1 MKLVIFGQPQKW
13 DEAVDMI
20 VKYGTDITVCGLSY
34 YDITPF
40 ADNDAVLSAEEAGQL
55 CKEGIIDGILQVN
68 AENPYYFLLLEQ
80 LEIRNIYVIP
90 QELYFRKRMGEDLS
104 GERIVYRREEVLP
117 ELWQIEFQLA
127 DHCNLNCK
135 GCTHFSNLVPEPVF
149 ADKAAF
155 AKDLA
160 QLRSYFSYLHYFY
173 LMGGEPLLNAE
184 LGDYIRLIRET
195 FPYTQI
201 VIVTNGLLI
210 CTLKEEVL
218 KIIAENNAQISI
230 SDYSCLEKEKIDR
243 FLGAYG
249 IVPEFRGGKENFG
262 KHINLKGDSDP
273 ERTFYQC
280 PSRHCTFLGK
290 GKISA
295 CCQPLTA
302 HYFNAYFHENL
313 PEDEGIDLYDPD
325 MNGWEAARRL
335 FTPMESCRYC
345 TDDVSFAWE
354 IARPPFRKEDW
365 CAKTE

>member
-13 DEAVDMI
+13 SETVKLICKYCPDIMI
-20 VKYGTDITVCGLSY
+20 FGLSH
-34 YDITPF
+34 YDIAQF
-40 ADNDAVLSAEEAGQL
+40 SDNDEVISVEEVGRL
-55 CKEGIIDGILQVN
+55 CKEGVIDGVVQVN

-80 LEIRNIYVIP
+80 IGIEKIYVIP
-90 QELYFRKRMGEDLS
+90 QELYVRERMGEDLS
-104 GERIVYRREEVLP
+104 KERIVYLREEVLP

-135 GCTHFSNLVPEPVF
+135 GCTHFSCLVPEPVF

-155 AKDLA
+155 AKDIV
-160 QLRSYFSYLHYFY
+160 QLKKYFSYLHYFY
-173 LMGGEPLLNAE
+173 LMGGEPLLNEE
-184 LGDYIRLIRET
+184 LGDYIQLINET
-195 FPYTQI
+195 FPYTKI
-201 VIVTNGLLI
+201 VIITNGLLI
-210 CTLKEEVL
+210 CTLKEDTL
-218 KIIAENNAQISI
+218 KLIAKNKAEISI
-230 SDYSCLEKEKIDR
+230 SDYSCLEKEKIVT
-243 FLGAYG
+243 FLGKYG

-302 HYFNAYFHENL
+302 HYFNTYFHEKL
-313 PEDEGIDLYDPD
+313 PENEGIDLYDPD
-325 MNGWEAARRL
+325 MNGWEVARRL
-335 FTPMESCRYC
+335 FMPMESCRYC
-345 TDDVSFAWE
+345 TDDVSFQWE